1 MKATARR
8 LAALE
13 GAQRANLDAAVI
25 PTWRD
30 LYRAGAS
37 IEERNRAGGVAWVN
51 AAIERHRLAGETLEA
66 YDETFNY
73 QPSGTS

>member
-1 MKATARR
+1 MKQAARR

-13 GAQRANLDAAVI
+13 GAQRANRDAQVI

-51 AAIERHRLAGETLEA
+51 AAIERHRLAGETMVLYEQ
-66 YDETFNY
+66 DDD
-73 QPSGTS
+73 

>member
-1 MKATARR
+1 MKQAARR

-13 GAQRANLDAAVI
+13 GAQRAQRDALAI
-25 PTWRD
+25 PQWREM
-30 LYRAGAS
+30 YRAGAT

-73 QPSGTS
+73 QPSGTA